1 MKASLQGLKMS
12 NQPLLPQ
19 PLLLLLLFTMWA

>member
-1 MKASLQGLKMS
+1 MKASLQGLKML

-19 PLLLLLLFTMWA
+19 SLLLLLLFTMWA